1 MAPDSKEKT
10 AFCHQNGPSGGLYHW
25 NVLPFGLNTA
35 PGTFQRLMDSMLADL
50 RYVSLL
56 IYLDDI
62 LIYGSSFEQT
72 LERLAQYLERLR
84 KANLKLKPGKCEL
97 FQKSV
102 NFLGHVVSENGV
114 STDPKKIEAVKEWP
128 QPRTSKQVKAF
139 LGLASYY
146 RRFIPEFS
154 TIAKPLTMLTSV
166 KNKFKWTPECD
177 LSFQELKDRL
187 VCSPILGYPQEK
199 GTFIV
204 DTDASNVG
212 LGGIL
217 SQVQT
222 EGDTEVERV
231 LAYGSRTLS
240 AQEVNYCVTRTELL
254 AIVHHLKLWK
264 CYLLGRRFIVRTDH
278 SSLKY
283 LHRFREPEGQLARWL
298 DFLQPFD
305 LKLFTDLECL
315 MVMLMA

>member
-1 MAPDSKEKT
+1 
-10 AFCHQNGPSGGLYHW
+10 
-25 NVLPFGLNTA
+25 
-35 PGTFQRLMDSMLADL
+35 MDSMLADI
-50 RYVSLL
+50 RYVYLL

-62 LIYGSSFEQT
+62 LIYRSSFEQT

-102 NFLGHVVSENGV
+102 SFLGHVVSENRV

-187 VCSPILGYPQEK
+187 VCFPILGYP
-199 GTFIV
+199 
-204 DTDASNVG
+204 
-212 LGGIL
+212 
-217 SQVQT
+217 
-222 EGDTEVERV
+222 
-231 LAYGSRTLS
+231 
-240 AQEVNYCVTRTELL
+240 
-254 AIVHHLKLWK
+254 
-264 CYLLGRRFIVRTDH
+264 
-278 SSLKY
+278 
-283 LHRFREPEGQLARWL
+283 
-298 DFLQPFD
+298 
-305 LKLFTDLECL
+305 
-315 MVMLMA
+315 